1 MRNKDLNLYVSQP
14 CDLFFLYLVRQCA
27 KKRGRRKAN
36 HLLTLTL
43 MLDVLAFLDN
53 LVILE
58 ILDAIARL
66 SRKEVFQPHLPVRLP
81 CYDLA
86 PITGFT
92 LGRPLRSRTSG
103 APGFH
108 GLTGGVYKA
117 RERIHRAMAD
127 ARLLANPASRS
138 RVADFDPN

>member
-1 MRNKDLNLYVSQP
+1 MVRTRREANFNQSLKLQTINYKLIAKDN
-14 CDLFFLYLVRQCA
+14 
-27 KKRGRRKAN
+27 
-36 HLLTLTL
+36 
-43 MLDVLAFLDN
+43 
-53 LVILE
+53 
-58 ILDAIARL
+58 RL

-86 PITGFT
+86 PITSFA
-92 LGRPLRSRTSG
+92 LGRSLRSRTLG

-138 RVADFDPN
+138 RVADSDPN

>member
-1 MRNKDLNLYVSQP
+1 MSRDCELLL
-14 CDLFFLYLVRQCA
+14 CFLRHPDVFSLILST
-27 KKRGRRKAN
+27 KFRRR
-36 HLLTLTL
+36 
-43 MLDVLAFLDN
+43 
-53 LVILE
+53 
-58 ILDAIARL
+58 ARL

-86 PITGFT
+86 PITCIA
-92 LGRPLRSRTSG
+92 LGRASPQRTSG

-127 ARLLANPASRS
+127 ARLLANPASWS
-138 RVADFDPN
+138 RVADSSPNWEGIS

>member
-1 MRNKDLNLYVSQP
+1 M
-14 CDLFFLYLVRQCA
+14 
-27 KKRGRRKAN
+27 
-36 HLLTLTL
+36 LTFALII
-43 MLDVLAFLDN
+43 DILAFLDI
-53 LVILE
+53 LV

-127 ARLLANPASRS
+127 ARLLANPASWG
-138 RVADFDPN
+138 RVADPSPN

>member
-1 MRNKDLNLYVSQP
+1 MAAPKKRRAPHRSSHVISKRQRRNSTETGLMPPIKGFRSLHILNLLYTASVEST
-14 CDLFFLYLVRQCA
+14 CLYLYPIKSGV
-27 KKRGRRKAN
+27 
-36 HLLTLTL
+36 
-43 MLDVLAFLDN
+43 
-53 LVILE
+53 
-58 ILDAIARL
+58 

-86 PITGFT
+86 PITSFA
-92 LGRPLRSRTSG
+92 LGRPSRSRTSG

-127 ARLLANPASRS
+127 ARLLANPASWG
-138 RVADFDPN
+138 RVADPSPN